1 MTVHNM
7 RKPIF
12 IKGKQASTG
21 QVINPQHINNNNK
34 ELDNMKTRITS
45 IEQTLNLI
53 LKRLQRNQRRK

>member
-1 MTVHNM
+1 M

-21 QVINPQHINNNNK
+21 QVINPQHINNNNNK

-53 LKRLQRNQRRK
+53 LKKLDN